1 MHKGSQSDRKLLVKL
16 CRTELFGLLGL
27 LHFPAAALLL
37 ADIVMQQP
45 STSHNRL
52 DGVRTPKFAPKKKFN
67 FRMLFCVSALV
78 GLIIIPAWPA
88 AQSVEHINSIRSEQG
103 RNTNDKV
110 GFGKNRALC
119 ICSPYKERRGR
130 SFHYCCCIHQRQSQT
145 RQSFIISL
153 AVIPILRRVQCIYTT
168 WSRKSCSSSSGN
180 NGEKS
185 VVLLNGEQFAAAA
198 ASAAAGTL
206 SSGFKYV
213 AT

>member
-1 MHKGSQSDRKLLVKL
+1 
-16 CRTELFGLLGL
+16 
-27 LHFPAAALLL
+27 
-37 ADIVMQQP
+37 
-45 STSHNRL
+45 
-52 DGVRTPKFAPKKKFN
+52 
-67 FRMLFCVSALV
+67 MLFCVSALV

-119 ICSPYKERRGR
+119 ICSLHTKNVGVAP
-130 SFHYCCCIHQRQSQT
+130 STTACIHQRQSQT

-153 AVIPILRRVQCIYTT
+153 AVIPILGRVQCIYTT

-198 ASAAAGTL
+198 ASATAGTL

>member
-27 LHFPAAALLL
+27 LHFPAAAGWYRH
-37 ADIVMQQP
+37 AAAIDITQ
-45 STSHNRL
+45 STGWSP
-52 DGVRTPKFAPKKKFN
+52 DSKVCSKKKKFN

-130 SFHYCCCIHQRQSQT
+130 SFHYCLHTSAPKSDKAKLYHFISSDSHT
-145 RQSFIISL
+145 R
-153 AVIPILRRVQCIYTT
+153 
-168 WSRKSCSSSSGN
+168 
-180 NGEKS
+180 
-185 VVLLNGEQFAAAA
+185 
-198 ASAAAGTL
+198 ASAMYL
-206 SSGFKYV
+206 HYMESEKLLFFFRQ
-213 AT
+213 